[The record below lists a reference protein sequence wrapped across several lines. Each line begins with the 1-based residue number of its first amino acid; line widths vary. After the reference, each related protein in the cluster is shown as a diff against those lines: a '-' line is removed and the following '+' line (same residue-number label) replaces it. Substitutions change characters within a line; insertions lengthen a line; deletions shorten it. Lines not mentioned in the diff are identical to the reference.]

1 MFINI
6 IKSYRYV
13 VALADKELIGKKF
26 EEGNLQLDVKEN
38 FYKGEE
44 KSSEEI
50 AGLLR
55 DMKIEDATFNIIG
68 EKSVKIALEN
78 EIISEEQIG
87 EVQGIKFALVLI

>member
-13 VALADKELIGKKF
+13 VAIADEDLIGKKF
-26 EEGNLQLDVKEN
+26 EEGNFQLDVKES

-50 AGLLR
+50 SQDLIN
-55 DMKIEDATFNIIG
+55 MKLEDATFNIVG
-68 EKSVKIALEN
+68 NKAVELALEN
-78 EIISEEQIG
+78 GIISEENIS
-87 EVQGIKFALVLI
+87 EIQGIKFAMVFM